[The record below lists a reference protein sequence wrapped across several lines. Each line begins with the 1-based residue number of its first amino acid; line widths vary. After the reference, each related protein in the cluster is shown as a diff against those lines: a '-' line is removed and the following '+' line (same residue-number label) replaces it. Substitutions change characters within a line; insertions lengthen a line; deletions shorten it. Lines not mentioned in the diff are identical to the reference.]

1 MKKFDQFLIGAVLLG
16 AMSMANAQIV
26 QNKGIR
32 VVVPSPPG
40 GFTDVISRVLV
51 QGFNE
56 NYARGSYADNKPG
69 AGTVVG
75 VELVAKSAPDGN
87 TILIVSFPFTVMNA
101 LYPATKTDVFRDFA
115 AVSHMAS
122 VPSLLVVNA
131 TSPYGSVKDLVDA
144 AKAQPGMILYAST
157 SNGSSAHLFME
168 LFKTLTKISLIH
180 VPYKGNEGAM
190 IDLIGGRVPVMF
202 ANLPNGLPHVMSG
215 KLRALAITALSRF
228 NSVPDVPT
236 MAEAGVTDFEGDL
249 WFGVVAP
256 VATPKETVG
265 RLNSEINRI
274 LVTGEVRKLLQS
286 QNVRIVGGS
295 PGACAEQIRRQVA
308 VWSKVVRDANIT
320 AD

>member
-1 MKKFDQFLIGAVLLG
+1 MKKFDLWLLG
-16 AMSMANAQIV
+16 AILFGAMTFANAQVV

-32 VVVPSPPG
+32 VVIPSPPG

-56 NYARGSYADNKPG
+56 GFARGSYADNKPG
-69 AGTVVG
+69 AGTVAG
-75 VELVAKSAPDGN
+75 VELAAKAAPNGN

-101 LYPATKTDVFRDFA
+101 LYPAIKTDVVRDFA
-115 AVSHMAS
+115 PVSHMAS

-131 TSPYGSVKDLVDA
+131 ASPYGSVKDLVDV
-144 AKAQPGMILYAST
+144 AKTQPGVILYAST

-168 LFKTLTKISLIH
+168 LFKLLTKTSLIH

-190 IDLIGGRVPVMF
+190 IDLIAGRVPVMF

-215 KLRALAITALSRF
+215 KLRALAITTLSRF
-228 NSVPDVPT
+228 NGIPEVPT
-236 MAEAGVTDFEGDL
+236 MAEAGVADFEGDL

-256 VATPKETVG
+256 ATTPRDTVA
-265 RLNSEINRI
+265 RLNAEINRI
-274 LVTGEVRKLLQS
+274 LATGEVRKQLQS

-295 PGACAEQIRRQVA
+295 PSSCAEHVRRQVA
-308 VWSKVVRDANIT
+308 VWGKVVRDANIT